1 MEKTCLYPLHEKL
14 GAKMAEFGGYMMPIQ
29 YSGILKEHQ
38 ACREGVVLF
47 DTDHMGEFRV
57 TGQHALKDLE
67 KLVSCDVESMTVGQC
82 RYGMMCNP
90 TGGVIDDLLVYR
102 MDSNDFMLVV
112 NAGTKANDFVW
123 IKNHLSADAHIEDQ
137 SSLIAKIDLQGPDSP
152 RIIEL
157 LLKES
162 VSELKFFRFMHN
174 EYHDQ
179 PVIISRT
186 GYTGEIGFEIYI
198 SPELAQKFWHACMKL
213 GAIPAGLGARD
224 TLRLEMG
231 MPLYG
236 HELNAERNAGES
248 GFERALSDKKDFIGS
263 SVVNDTS
270 LRRSKLVGIAIP
282 DRRAA
287 RQGDEIL
294 DRSGERVGIVTSGSL
309 SPSLGYAIALGYVAA
324 SLSELGTP
332 LKLRSPRYELEGK
345 VVSLPFYGS
354 ATGRGKI
361 KDFLTAKEIKHDTE

>member
-14 GAKMAEFGGYMMPIQ
+14 GAKMAEFGGYLMPIQ
-29 YSGILKEHQ
+29 YSGIPKEHQ
-38 ACREGVVLF
+38 ACREGAVLF

-57 TGQHALKDLE
+57 TGPSALKDLE

-90 TGGVIDDLLVYR
+90 AGGVIDDLLVYR
-102 MDSNDFMLVV
+102 LGGAEFMLVV

-123 IKNHLSADAHIEDQ
+123 IKNHLSADTQLEDQ
-137 SSLIAKIDLQGPDSP
+137 SSLIAKIDLQGPGSP
-152 RIIEL
+152 RIIQQ

-162 VSELKFFRFMHN
+162 ISELKFFRFMHN
-174 EYHDQ
+174 DYHDQ
-179 PVIISRT
+179 PMIISRT

-198 SPELAQKFWHACMKL
+198 SPELAQKFWYACMEL

-224 TLRLEMG
+224 TLRLEVG

-236 HELNAERNAGES
+236 HELNTERNAGES
-248 GFERALSDKKDFIGS
+248 GFDRSLSDKKDFIGS
-263 SVVNDTS
+263 GVVNDLS
-270 LRRSKLVGIAIP
+270 LRRSTLVGIEIP
-282 DRRAA
+282 GRRAA

-294 DRSGERVGIVTSGSL
+294 DGSGERVGIVTSGSL
-309 SPSLGYAIALGYVAA
+309 SPSLGYAIALGYVAV
-324 SLSELGTP
+324 SLSEPGTP
-332 LKLRSPRYELEGK
+332 LKLKSPRYELDGK

-354 ATGRGKI
+354 ATGRAKI
-361 KDFLTAKEIKHDTE
+361 NDFLTAKEI